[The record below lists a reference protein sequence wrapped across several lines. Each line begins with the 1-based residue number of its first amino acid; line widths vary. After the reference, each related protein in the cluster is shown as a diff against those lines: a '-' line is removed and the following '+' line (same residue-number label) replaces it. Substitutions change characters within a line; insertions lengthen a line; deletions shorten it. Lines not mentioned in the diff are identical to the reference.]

1 MVTEWAAFRPHRRT
15 GTAAQ
20 IALEHLR
27 AAGVR
32 KKPEQL
38 DRRPEQRDHARADTR
53 CHVHHPRV
61 AGDEHSGAGETGP
74 RFLQRKLSRRV
85 VNAGTHLGGELAVAR
100 TTDRHESVA
109 HRSQL
114 LRQCGPVAN
123 RPALG
128 RVRGA
133 GGERRERLPVE
144 ASLGEPARDALACR
158 GRQKKLWCAAVGVR
172 VERPRRLEVAFGY
185 RHVPSVHVDLRRDQ
199 RGSGQFAFRVAA
211 PLARDEK
218 PQRGTA
224 EAAVQVE
231 PVRRP
236 EGPQPAGEVGDS
248 LLRLELDDPVQIRV
262 FDDQR
267 RHRPL
272 GDEIQLGVGMAPVQR
287 AHEGSGEE
295 NVADGAEPDA
305 QDAQHAANVL
315 ARCPASPAGLACL
328 SMPRPKSIL
337 WIDDEDDYLVK
348 PVHPRQVLSVVT
360 RLLEGDRIRQQRL
373 ARDFVTRFRELEGR
387 RGGALAWREWSELVA
402 ELARWEVR
410 LAAGDEPGLSEAL
423 RALQESL
430 RKDFQGFIIKHYPRW
445 LADPERDRPPL
456 SVDVGAEF
464 LVPVLKRTGRV
475 VFILIDCLR
484 LDQWEVLRDLITPL
498 FDVEESHYYSIL
510 PTATPFS
517 RNAIFSGLFP
527 MEIAARHPEWW
538 GAPTDEESLNAHE
551 AELLA
556 EQLRELVG
564 QEVPVRYEKLFT
576 AADGTDLLRRLPA
589 HLAQPGV
596 TALVFNFID
605 QLTHGRSENAI
616 LYEVARDADALRGL
630 TKTWFERSPVLAAL
644 EEAERRNVPVLLT
657 TDHGSIHC
665 QTPATVF
672 AKRDATANLRYKFGE
687 DLRAEDPEAAI
698 MVEDL
703 KSYGLPAKGLG
714 VRLLLATGDRF
725 FVYPTKLRE

>member
-1 MVTEWAAFRPHRRT
+1 
-15 GTAAQ
+15 
-20 IALEHLR
+20 
-27 AAGVR
+27 
-32 KKPEQL
+32 
-38 DRRPEQRDHARADTR
+38 
-53 CHVHHPRV
+53 
-61 AGDEHSGAGETGP
+61 
-74 RFLQRKLSRRV
+74 
-85 VNAGTHLGGELAVAR
+85 
-100 TTDRHESVA
+100 
-109 HRSQL
+109 
-114 LRQCGPVAN
+114 
-123 RPALG
+123 
-128 RVRGA
+128 
-133 GGERRERLPVE
+133 
-144 ASLGEPARDALACR
+144 
-158 GRQKKLWCAAVGVR
+158 
-172 VERPRRLEVAFGY
+172 
-185 RHVPSVHVDLRRDQ
+185 
-199 RGSGQFAFRVAA
+199 
-211 PLARDEK
+211 
-218 PQRGTA
+218 
-224 EAAVQVE
+224 
-231 PVRRP
+231 
-236 EGPQPAGEVGDS
+236 
-248 LLRLELDDPVQIRV
+248 
-262 FDDQR
+262 
-267 RHRPL
+267 
-272 GDEIQLGVGMAPVQR
+272 
-287 AHEGSGEE
+287 
-295 NVADGAEPDA
+295 
-305 QDAQHAANVL
+305 
-315 ARCPASPAGLACL
+315 
-328 SMPRPKSIL
+328 MPRPKSIL
-337 WIDDEDDYLVK
+337 WGDDEVDGLAAHRRFLEEQGFAVAQAAHGDDALAMLRRQPYSVVLLAEQMPGRRGLELLPDIRAIAPARAVGMGTQSEDDGLMRDAIGIEIDDYLVK

-373 ARDFVTRFRELEGR
+373 PRALFTRLPAGAGRRRAAGPRR
-387 RGGALAWREWSELVA
+387 RGGGRPGGA
-402 ELARWEVR
+402 E
-410 LAAGDEPGLSEAL
+410 EPGLSEAL
-423 RALQESL
+423 RTLQESL
-430 RKDFQGFIIKHYPRW
+430 RKDFQGFITRQYPRW

-464 LVPVLKRTGRV
+464 LVPALKRTGRV

-551 AELLA
+551 PELLI
-556 EQLRELVG
+556 EQLRELTG
-564 QEVPVRYEKLFT
+564 EAVPVRYEKLFT

-630 TKTWFERSPVLAAL
+630 TRTWFERSPVLAAL

-665 QTPATVF
+665 ETPATVF

-687 DLRAEDPEAAI
+687 DLRSEDPEAAI

-725 FVYPTKLRE
+725 FVYPTKLREYQARYRGAFLHGGATPEEMILPVALLTPRRSRCIAAR